1 MSGQEIIKKT
11 GKIALYVVTPTIL
24 LLIVLATIWAYKKY
38 KKPKE
43 ETKET
48 SDGETKDEKKA
59 GITPPLS

>member
-11 GKIALYVVTPTIL
+11 GKIALYIVTPTIL
-24 LLIVLATIWAYKKY
+24 LLIVLVSVWAYKKY

-43 ETKET
+43 TKET
-48 SDGETKDEKKA
+48 TETETKDEKKA